1 LSAFIDDHMGPVYEE
16 AFREHHSLTRVPVLA
31 GESKWAS
38 TVNAARI
45 KAGLIRKAA
54 SLTPDA
60 NDLRY
65 AVCARDDVEHAD
77 QDTLTVTAKDIF
89 GS

>member
-1 LSAFIDDHMGPVYEE
+1 MGGCTWCKRHEVSLAPSASF
-16 AFREHHSLTRVPVLA
+16 S
-31 GESKWAS
+31 
-38 TVNAARI
+38 

-65 AVCARDDVEHAD
+65 AVCARDNVEHAD
-77 QDTLTVTAKDIF
+77 QDTLTVAAKDIF
-89 GS
+89 GI